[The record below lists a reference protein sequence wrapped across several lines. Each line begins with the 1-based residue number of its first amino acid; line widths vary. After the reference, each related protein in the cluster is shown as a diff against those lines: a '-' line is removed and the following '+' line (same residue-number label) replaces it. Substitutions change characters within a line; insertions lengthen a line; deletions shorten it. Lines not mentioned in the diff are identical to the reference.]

1 MAAPP
6 SGNRGPSGGP
16 NIPEPTGTGPEYYDQ
31 WRAYAAQ
38 QSGLSGSRLTDI
50 TRDYINEARTYG
62 PTGPGPTGPGPT
74 GPTGPTAPTAPTAP
88 TGSTGPENPNYQ
100 PVVTGALEYLD
111 GLLKAAIGV
120 DGLGAWASGLYNKG
134 ASVTEIV
141 QALRY
146 GLDKSA
152 EGQAAYQKYLAA
164 FPGMDK
170 FIADGTFAGE
180 SPELQYIE
188 YRNNVRESAK
198 RYGISDSLV
207 SNEKI
212 VNYLTNKV
220 SAAEIA
226 QRMGTAA
233 NAVATTPSETVAIL
247 KDYYGISSG
256 DLITFFLDPDETEAM
271 LQTRYTAARIGTEG
285 VRQQFGVNVAEA
297 ESLARRGIGIEQAA
311 EGFRTAAA
319 QRTFMGGP
327 GETATRED
335 ILGGTFGDQRAEEKI
350 FRIGASR
357 TGRFQEGGRFVE
369 GQGGGGAFGGAA
381 TR

>member
-1 MAAPP
+1 MAPRLPGTARPP
-6 SGNRGPSGGP
+6 Q
-16 NIPEPTGTGPEYYDQ
+16 GTGPEFYTS
-31 WRAYAAQ
+31 WRNYVQ
-38 QSGLSGSRLTDI
+38 FTTGLSGSRLTEA
-50 TRDYINEARTYG
+50 TRDAIQNARSVG
-62 PTGPGPTGPGPT
+62 PTGPS
-74 GPTGPTAPTAPTAP
+74 PTGPTAPTGP
-88 TGSTGPENPNYQ
+88 TGSTGPTGPTNDNYQ
-100 PVVTGALEYLD
+100 PVVTSAIEYLN
-111 GLLKAAIGV
+111 GLLKATIGV
-120 DGLGAWASGLYNKG
+120 DGLGGWASDLYNRG

-146 GLDKSA
+146 GLDKSPA
-152 EGQAAYQKYLAA
+152 GQAAYQQYLAA

-188 YRNNVRESAK
+188 YRNSVRESAK

-207 SNEKI
+207 SNAKI
-212 VNYLTNKV
+212 VDYLTNKV

-233 NAVATTPSETVAIL
+233 NAVATTPPETVAIL
-247 KDYYGISSG
+247 KDYYGVSSG

-297 ESLARRGIGIEQAA
+297 ESLAKRGVGIDQAA

-319 QRTFMGGP
+319 RTAFMGGA
-327 GETATRED
+327 GETASRED
-335 ILGGTFGDQRAEEKI
+335 ILQGTFGDQRAEEKI
-350 FRIGASR
+350 FRIAASR
-357 TGRFQEGGRFVE
+357 TGRFQEGGRFAE
-369 GQGGGGAFGGAA
+369 GQGGGAALGGAA